1 MCIFKMEIVEKEKNK
16 STKNVMSMVV
26 PKLTEMKK
34 KLNIIINILLKKSIY
49 HHLS

>member
-1 MCIFKMEIVEKEKNK
+1 MLDTWQMCIFKMEIVEKEKNK

-34 KLNIIINILLKKSIY
+34 SWIL
-49 HHLS
+49 